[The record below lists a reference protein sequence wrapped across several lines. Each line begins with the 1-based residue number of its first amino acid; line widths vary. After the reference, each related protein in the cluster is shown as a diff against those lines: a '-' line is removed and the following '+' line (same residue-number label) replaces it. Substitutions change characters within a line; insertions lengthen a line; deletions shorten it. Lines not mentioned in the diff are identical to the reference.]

1 MLKINNKQYYLLF
14 ILLIVFLI
22 TGCEEEG
29 DEDAIIGI
37 WETSSFETY
46 ENLDCTGSLESKNMP
61 FDYKESYE
69 FSKDRFIWSTSLNN
83 GSNPTVE
90 EGSYTLV
97 DSVYTLSGEGAGHGK
112 RRGKLVDES
121 SMFILL
127 QWDDEDD
134 LFYLLDTCY
143 KLTFDKQP

>member
-1 MLKINNKQYYLLF
+1 MLKINNKQNYLLF
-14 ILLIVFLI
+14 ILLTVFLI

-29 DEDAIIGI
+29 DEDAIIGT

-69 FSKDRFIWSTSLNN
+69 FSEDRFIWSTSLNN
-83 GSNPTVE
+83 GSNSTVE

-97 DSVYTLSGEGAGHGK
+97 DSVYTLSGEGSGHGK
-112 RRGKLVDES
+112 RRGKLIDES

-143 KLTFDKQP
+143 KLTFDKK

>member
-1 MLKINNKQYYLLF
+1 MLKINNKQNYLLF
-14 ILLIVFLI
+14 ILLTVFLI

-29 DEDAIIGI
+29 DEDAIIGT

-69 FSKDRFIWSTSLNN
+69 FSEDRFIWSTSLNN

-97 DSVYTLSGEGAGHGK
+97 DSVYTLSGEGSGHGK
-112 RRGKLVDES
+112 RRGKLIDES

-143 KLTFDKQP
+143 KLTFDKK

>member
-1 MLKINNKQYYLLF
+1 MLKINNKQNYLLF
-14 ILLIVFLI
+14 ILLTVFLI

-29 DEDAIIGI
+29 DEDAIIGT
-37 WETSSFETY
+37 WKTSSFETY

-69 FSKDRFIWSTSLNN
+69 FSEDRFIWSTSLNN
-83 GSNPTVE
+83 GSNSTVE

-97 DSVYTLSGEGAGHGK
+97 DSVYTLSGEGSGHGQ
-112 RRGKLVDES
+112 RRGKLINET

-143 KLTFDKQP
+143 KLTFVKN

>member
-1 MLKINNKQYYLLF
+1 MLKMNNKHFYLFF
-14 ILLIVFLI
+14 ILLTVFLI

-29 DEDAIIGI
+29 DEDAIIGT

-69 FSKDRFIWSTSLNN
+69 FSEDRFIWSTSLNN

-97 DSVYTLSGEGAGHGK
+97 DSVYTLSGEGSGHGK
-112 RRGKLVDES
+112 RRGKLIDES

-143 KLTFDKQP
+143 KLTFDKK

>member
-1 MLKINNKQYYLLF
+1 MLKINNKQNYLLF
-14 ILLIVFLI
+14 ILLTVFLI

-29 DEDAIIGI
+29 DEDAIIGT
-37 WETSSFETY
+37 WKTSSFETY

-69 FSKDRFIWSTSLNN
+69 FSEDRFIWSTSLNN
-83 GSNPTVE
+83 GSNSTVE

-97 DSVYTLSGEGAGHGK
+97 DSVYTLSGEGSGHGK
-112 RRGKLVDES
+112 RRGKLIDES

-143 KLTFDKQP
+143 KLTFDKK